1 MRFNQKELA
10 FIATRTDIP
19 FDKEGVLWL
28 KEKEGHFWQRNEGNY
43 VTDDFTIKSAGS
55 SLKLSQND
63 QSQQWMFDSKFPTAT
78 LSCLNSLHLLHLL
91 RCGEALRR
99 RQRSFL
105 TFRSSSFPF
114 WSKTAWYLSLQHFN
128 CVTGKQW
135 LRVEIQ
141 E

>member
-43 VTDDFTIKSAGS
+43 VTDDFTIKSAVS

-63 QSQQWMFDSKFPTAT
+63 QSHEQ
-78 LSCLNSLHLLHLL
+78 
-91 RCGEALRR
+91 
-99 RQRSFL
+99 
-105 TFRSSSFPF
+105 
-114 WSKTAWYLSLQHFN
+114 
-128 CVTGKQW
+128 
-135 LRVEIQ
+135 
-141 E
+141 

>member
-55 SLKLSQND
+55 SLKLSQKKMINHN
-63 QSQQWMFDSKFPTAT
+63 SECLTRNFP
-78 LSCLNSLHLLHLL
+78 LLPCL
-91 RCGEALRR
+91 
-99 RQRSFL
+99 
-105 TFRSSSFPF
+105 
-114 WSKTAWYLSLQHFN
+114 
-128 CVTGKQW
+128 V
-135 LRVEIQ
+135 
-141 E
+141 